1 MEVREGYKKTEV
13 GVIPE
18 DWECAE
24 LGELIQYVKGF
35 AFKSKDYTESGIRI
49 IRVSD
54 TTYNSIKDECAVYM
68 DISRARE
75 FDEWKL
81 YKNDIILSTVG
92 SKPPMFD
99 SLVGKAIL
107 VSKKYEG
114 ALLNQNAVILR
125 SKKVNQKLIYN
136 NLKRPNYIKYIET
149 IFRGNANQASITL
162 NDLFKFQFALPIDPI
177 EQQAITE
184 ALSDVDDLISS
195 LTKLINKK
203 KSIMQ
208 GAMQELLTGK
218 KRLDGFSGDWDEIK
232 LGMISKINTG
242 KKNNDDK
249 VPDGIYPFFVR
260 SKQIERIDTYSFDG
274 EAIIIPGE
282 GNIGEIFHYINGK
295 FDYHQRVYKISNF
308 PTNIYAK
315 YVFYYI
321 AAFFGEY
328 ALKNTVK
335 ATVDSLRLPT
345 FEEFIINVPKTIQE
359 QTAIASILS
368 DMDAEIEALEQKLN
382 KYKAIKQGMMHEL
395 LTGRIR
401 LV

>member
-13 GVIPE
+13 GVIPG
-18 DWECAE
+18 DWE
-24 LGELIQYVKGF
+24 VKPLEYLCKPSGLVRGPF
-35 AFKSKDYTESGIRI
+35 GGALKKEYFVKSGYKVYEQRNAIYKNPNIGNYYINKD
-49 IRVSD
+49 
-54 TTYNSIKDECAVYM
+54 K
-68 DISRARE
+68 
-75 FDEWKL
+75 FDELARFAVKQGDFIISCSGTIGKIFQIPKNYKQGVINQALLKL
-81 YKNDIILSTVG
+81 TIDSSKAVDKFFEVYFSWDRFQDKIIDSTQGGAMKN
-92 SKPPMFD
+92 
-99 SLVGKAIL
+99 LVGMDVFKKTLVAI
-107 VSKKYEG
+107 
-114 ALLNQNAVILR
+114 
-125 SKKVNQKLIYN
+125 
-136 NLKRPNYIKYIET
+136 P
-149 IFRGNANQASITL
+149 
-162 NDLFKFQFALPIDPI
+162 PIP
-177 EQQAITE
+177 EQQAIAA

-359 QTAIASILS
+359 QTAIASNLS

>member
-13 GVIPE
+13 GVIPG
-18 DWECAE
+18 DWD
-24 LGELIQYVKGF
+24 VKPLEYLCKPSGLVRGPF
-35 AFKSKDYTESGIRI
+35 GGALKKEYFVKSGYK
-49 IRVSD
+49 
-54 TTYNSIKDECAVYM
+54 VYEQRNA
-68 DISRARE
+68 I
-75 FDEWKL
+75 
-81 YKNDIILSTVG
+81 YKNSNIGNYYINKDKFEELARFAVKQGDFIISCSGTIGKISQIPKNHKQGVINQALLKLTIDSSKAVDKFFEVYFSWDRFQDKIIDSTQG
-92 SKPPMFD
+92 GAMKN
-99 SLVGKAIL
+99 LVGMDVFKKTLIAI
-107 VSKKYEG
+107 
-114 ALLNQNAVILR
+114 
-125 SKKVNQKLIYN
+125 
-136 NLKRPNYIKYIET
+136 P
-149 IFRGNANQASITL
+149 
-162 NDLFKFQFALPIDPI
+162 PIP
-177 EQQAITE
+177 EQQAIAA
-184 ALSDVDDLISS
+184 ALSDVDALVSS

-218 KRLDGFSGDWDEIK
+218 KRLDGFSGDWDEIM

-321 AAFFGEY
+321 AAFFGKY

-345 FEEFIINVPKTIQE
+345 FEEFIINVPKTIRE

>member
-13 GVIPE
+13 GVIPG
-18 DWECAE
+18 DWE
-24 LGELIQYVKGF
+24 VKPLEYLCKPSGLVRGPF
-35 AFKSKDYTESGIRI
+35 GGALKKEYFVKSGYKVYEQRNAIYKNPNIGNYYINKD
-49 IRVSD
+49 
-54 TTYNSIKDECAVYM
+54 K
-68 DISRARE
+68 
-75 FDEWKL
+75 FDELARFAVKQGDFIISCSGTIGKIFQIPKNYKQGVINQALLKL
-81 YKNDIILSTVG
+81 TIDSSKAVDKFFEVYFSWDRFQDKIIDSTQGGAMKN
-92 SKPPMFD
+92 
-99 SLVGKAIL
+99 LVGMDVFKKTLVAI
-107 VSKKYEG
+107 
-114 ALLNQNAVILR
+114 
-125 SKKVNQKLIYN
+125 
-136 NLKRPNYIKYIET
+136 P
-149 IFRGNANQASITL
+149 
-162 NDLFKFQFALPIDPI
+162 PIP
-177 EQQAITE
+177 EQQAIAA

-359 QTAIASILS
+359 QTAIASNLS

-401 LV
+401 LI

>member
-1 MEVREGYKKTEV
+1 MEVRKGYKKTEV

-18 DWECAE
+18 DWDCIQ
-24 LGELIQYVKGF
+24 LGNIGDCIIGLTYKPSDV
-35 AFKSKDYTESGIRI
+35 KDYGRLVLRSSNINENRLVFTDNVYVDIP
-49 IRVSD
+49 
-54 TTYNSIKDECAVYM
+54 IKDDLVVQE
-68 DISRARE
+68 
-75 FDEWKL
+75 
-81 YKNDIILSTVG
+81 NDILICVRNGSRNLIGKCALIDKKSTGQTFGAFMSVFRSIYG
-92 SKPPMFD
+92 RYLFNCFQS
-99 SLVGKAIL
+99 SII
-107 VSKKYEG
+107 KKQLNEIMG
-114 ALLNQNAVILR
+114 ATINQITNKDLKSFYVPLP
-125 SKKVNQKLIYN
+125 N
-136 NLKRPNYIKYIET
+136 NDE
-149 IFRGNANQASITL
+149 
-162 NDLFKFQFALPIDPI
+162 
-177 EQQAITE
+177 EQQAIAE
-184 ALSDVDDLISS
+184 ALSDVDAVVSS

-203 KSIMQ
+203 KNIKQ

>member
-13 GVIPE
+13 GVIPG
-18 DWECAE
+18 DWE
-24 LGELIQYVKGF
+24 VKPLEYLCKPSGLVRGPF
-35 AFKSKDYTESGIRI
+35 GGALKKEYFVKSGYKVYEQRNAIYKNPNIGNYYINKD
-49 IRVSD
+49 
-54 TTYNSIKDECAVYM
+54 K
-68 DISRARE
+68 
-75 FDEWKL
+75 FDELARFAVKQGDFIISCSGTIGKIFQIPKNYKQGVINQALLKL
-81 YKNDIILSTVG
+81 TIDSSKAVDKFFEVYFSWDRFQDKIIDSTQGGAMKN
-92 SKPPMFD
+92 
-99 SLVGKAIL
+99 LVGMDVFKKTLVAI
-107 VSKKYEG
+107 
-114 ALLNQNAVILR
+114 
-125 SKKVNQKLIYN
+125 
-136 NLKRPNYIKYIET
+136 P
-149 IFRGNANQASITL
+149 
-162 NDLFKFQFALPIDPI
+162 PIP
-177 EQQAITE
+177 EQQAIAA

-249 VPDGIYPFFVR
+249 VSDGIYPFFVR

-359 QTAIASILS
+359 QTAIASNLS